1 LLCHDAT
8 VVADV
13 VDPDF
18 AVVAVREDGGWR
30 LEKLTPRAWSS
41 LDGLEEVLQSWAVD
55 GVAIG
60 LLGVLDEYLLIA
72 RREANH
78 SRLMLNDVASTTEW
92 PLAMD
97 VLDRLSLPEPDEDD
111 LERVQPVGDLQVF
124 ADLGFAADEFGS
136 ICEDLDLFNDELA
149 EQVAERLGF
158 SAEWERI
165 VEDQ

>member
-1 LLCHDAT
+1 MLCHDAP

-41 LDGLEEVLQSWAVD
+41 LDGLEEILQSWAVD

-72 RREANH
+72 RREA
-78 SRLMLNDVASTTEW
+78 
-92 PLAMD
+92 
-97 VLDRLSLPEPDEDD
+97 
-111 LERVQPVGDLQVF
+111 
-124 ADLGFAADEFGS
+124 AADGAT
-136 ICEDLDLFNDELA
+136 DRPTHDKELVKARRAA
-149 EQVAERLGF
+149 EKAAGILRRLADG
-158 SAEWERI
+158 
-165 VEDQ
+165 